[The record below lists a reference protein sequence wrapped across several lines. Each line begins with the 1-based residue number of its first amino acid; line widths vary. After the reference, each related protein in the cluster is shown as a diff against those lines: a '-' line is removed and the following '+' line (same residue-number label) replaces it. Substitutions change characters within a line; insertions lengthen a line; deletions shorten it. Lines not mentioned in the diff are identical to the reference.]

1 MIEMKIQ
8 EKRYNKMVV
17 LESVPQTKKYP
28 PSGNPPGQLNRL
40 VAELSNPDGIRRQQ
54 ARVTL
59 SRMGEP
65 VIEPLI
71 ETLHSQ
77 RGPARWEAAK
87 ALSQIG
93 SPKAARALVEAL
105 EDDQFGIRWLAA
117 EGLIALGRDGLKPL
131 LEALGQSPDSI
142 RLREGAHHVLHDLVS
157 QKSLDRQLLAQA
169 QAILTALSYLD
180 PVSALPAAVMPA
192 LKTLN

>member
-1 MIEMKIQ
+1 
-8 EKRYNKMVV
+8 MVV
-17 LESVPQTKKYP
+17 FESVPQTKKYP
-28 PSGNPPGQLNRL
+28 HSGVPPGRLNRL
-40 VAELSNPDGIRRQQ
+40 IAELSNPDGIRRQR

-59 SRMGEP
+59 SRMGEAA
-65 VIEPLI
+65 IDPLI

-87 ALSQIG
+87 ALSHIG

-117 EGLIALGRDGLKPL
+117 EGLITLSRDGLKPL

-142 RLREGAHHVLHDLVS
+142 RLREGAHHILHDLVS
-157 QKSLDRQLLAQA
+157 HKSLDNQLLAQA
-169 QAILTALSYLD
+169 KAILAALSYLD
-180 PVSALPAAVMPA
+180 PASALPAAVMPA
-192 LKTLN
+192 LKMLD